1 MTYEIIVNIMTM
13 DNSCNCSRCS
23 CNHQKNDHTKR
34 KHEKIDTVQVF
45 CKKCNDICL
54 AHSVEWIK

>member
-1 MTYEIIVNIMTM
+1 MTM

-23 CNHQKNDHTKR
+23 CNHKKNDHTKR